1 MTCDNL
7 CTAAKCEELERR
19 ISAIEQNLALLTASF
34 QAHTSQD
41 IPTAHEYKP
50 VVNVETYTANEVL
63 IIDVVVDDSSDS
75 AAVALPVAESIES
88 NIKIDGSYSADV
100 LTLTVADGESFDT
113 AQISIP
119 LPEIPEL
126 PEHVESNLRID
137 GSYSADVLTL
147 TVADGESFD
156 TAQISIPLPEIPE
169 LPELPEPVKSNL
181 KIDGSFRSDV
191 LTLTVADGESFD
203 TAQISIPLP
212 ELSKHVE
219 SNLKIDGS
227 YSADVLTLTIADGE
241 SFDTT
246 QIQIELSEEMNCDD
260 LTDELR
266 NLQNILVAEI
276 EESENNLFNKVD
288 GIKNELLNDLLDIKN
303 DVDDVIDAV
312 TVDISGNMDSQLICT
327 FPVTDDEKPIP
338 AYAFSESTLT
348 NYSGVGLAGIH
359 ETLKLISNN
368 ITTIHSDVC
377 KAIDPI
383 NSISVDDLYK
393 FCELEALVD
402 RSQYFDDNGDP
413 KTNNS
418 QEEYDAA
425 VEAALSQL
433 LAESKYG
440 ALIANASDGKLIEAP
455 SSWTTPIL
463 ADFALIQ
470 GKINNSAIC
479 KLDEQEPT
487 DVVAIVASDKV
498 LDKHQGKTLVLHLV
512 TGANYPKRL
521 NGSSY
526 WTVQI
531 PNARSE
537 YSWNDDFLSLRWNRG
552 NLYCEQYFEGIRD
565 PVSGWFLDKDAA
577 NSWFNSV
584 NKLTTATER
593 NRKYHEQKT
602 PARLIA
608 ANTVRPYR
616 AFITS
621 INSSG
626 RAVCEVKYVPK
637 LE

>member
-126 PEHVESNLRID
+126 PEPIKSNLKID
-137 GSYSADVLTL
+137 GIFQSDVLTL

-327 FPVTDDEKPIP
+327 FPVTDDEKPVP
-338 AYAFSESTLT
+338 VYAFSESTLT

-498 LDKHQGKTLVLHLV
+498 LDKHQGKTLVLHL
-512 TGANYPKRL
+512 
-521 NGSSY
+521 
-526 WTVQI
+526 
-531 PNARSE
+531 
-537 YSWNDDFLSLRWNRG
+537 
-552 NLYCEQYFEGIRD
+552 
-565 PVSGWFLDKDAA
+565 
-577 NSWFNSV
+577 
-584 NKLTTATER
+584 
-593 NRKYHEQKT
+593 
-602 PARLIA
+602 
-608 ANTVRPYR
+608 
-616 AFITS
+616 
-621 INSSG
+621 
-626 RAVCEVKYVPK
+626 
-637 LE
+637 